1 MKSKLATAAAV
12 LVLLAGGAA
21 QAEIIHFGA
30 TLTGGGENPAN
41 SSAGKG
47 EVSAELETAEHTLA
61 YRASYSGLSGPAT
74 GAHFHGP
81 AAQGANA
88 PPVVMVKDPSS
99 PIGGSVRLTEAQQAD
114 LLAGRWYFNVHTQ
127 ANPGGEIRGQLQR
140 LN

>member
-30 TLTGGGENPAN
+30 TLTGAGENPPN

-47 EVSAELETAEHTLA
+47 ELSAELETAEHTLA
-61 YRASYSGLSGPAT
+61 YRASYSGLTGPS
-74 GAHFHGP
+74 
-81 AAQGANA
+81 
-88 PPVVMVKDPSS
+88 PVVMVADPAT
-99 PIGGSVRLTEAQQAD
+99 PIGGSVRLTPAQQAD

-127 ANPGGEIRGQLQR
+127 ANPGGEIRGQIQR

>member
-1 MKSKLATAAAV
+1 MMPKLATAAAV

-30 TLTGGGENPAN
+30 TLTGP
-41 SSAGKG
+41 G
-47 EVSAELETAEHTLA
+47 EVPPNATTGHGELSAELETTEHTLA
-61 YRASYSGLSGPAT
+61 YRASYTGLTGPAT

-81 AAQGANA
+81 AAPGANG
-88 PPVVMVKDPSS
+88 PPVVMVADPAT
-99 PIGGSVRLTEAQQAD
+99 PIGGSVHVTPAQQAD

-127 ANPGGEIRGQLQR
+127 ANPGGEIRGQVQR